1 MEEIAQVYSRSL
13 FEVAK
18 EHDKL
23 DRLRDELGAFADA
36 LAQSRELS
44 VFFFSPYFST
54 EEKKDG
60 LRRTVV
66 DADPTLVS
74 FLRVLIEN
82 HRLPVIHRVRRQF
95 DVLWDHENRRLPVE
109 VTSAVELEQSVV
121 EALQTRIRE
130 QTGQNVQ
137 LQSIVEP
144 DILGGIVL
152 RVGNSI
158 LDGSVRHRLEQLR
171 REVAKAT

>member
-23 DRLRDELGAFADA
+23 DRIRDELAEFADA
-36 LAQSRELS
+36 LEQNRDLA

-60 LRRTVV
+60 LGRAIV
-66 DADPTLVS
+66 DADPTLVN
-74 FLRVLIEN
+74 FLELLIEK
-82 HRLPVIHRVRRQF
+82 HRMPVIFRVRRQF
-95 DVLWDHENRRLPVE
+95 DALYDHEHKRLPVE
-109 VTSAVELEQSVV
+109 VTSAVALDDTVLHALE
-121 EALQTRIRE
+121 ERIRE

-137 LQSIVEP
+137 LQSNIDP
-144 DILGGIVL
+144 DVLGGIVL

-158 LDGSVRHRLEQLR
+158 LDASIRHRLDQLR

>member
-18 EHDKL
+18 EHGKL
-23 DRLRDELGAFADA
+23 DRIKDELGAFADA
-36 LAQSRELS
+36 LAENRELS

-54 EEKKDG
+54 QEKEDG

-66 DADPTLVS
+66 DADPTLVN
-74 FLRVLIEN
+74 FLQVLIEN
-82 HRLPVIHRVRRQF
+82 HRLPVIHRIRRQF

-109 VTSAVELEQSVV
+109 VTSAVELDRSVI
-121 EALQTRIRE
+121 EALEARIRE
-130 QTGQNVQ
+130 QTGQKVE
-137 LQSIVEP
+137 LESIVNP

-158 LDGSVRHRLEQLR
+158 LDASVRHRLEQLR
-171 REVAKAT
+171 KEVAKAA